1 MHHNSVLPVGTMK
14 LYSVVVILYEIR
26 GNFRLQQIK
35 RFKESAKKMQLQVD
49 VPTLTLYLQ
58 LFFVDGSKKQLRRKE
73 NRVEEK
79 KSKCVKKPLDRLK
92 GIPLRFSFFLHTAFP
107 AVTLCQKT
115 IIRPKTQ
122 FTISHEKP
130 QKSPF

>member
-1 MHHNSVLPVGTMK
+1 
-14 LYSVVVILYEIR
+14 
-26 GNFRLQQIK
+26 
-35 RFKESAKKMQLQVD
+35 MQLQVD

-92 GIPLRFSFFLHTAFP
+92 GIPLRFSFFLHTAFT
-107 AVTLCQKT
+107 AATLCQKT

-130 QKSPF
+130 LFRVTYFRQIRVRYQRFKINFLDKNLVKKGLKKF

>member
-1 MHHNSVLPVGTMK
+1 
-14 LYSVVVILYEIR
+14 
-26 GNFRLQQIK
+26 
-35 RFKESAKKMQLQVD
+35 MQLQVD

-115 IIRPKTQ
+115 IIVQKLNLPFLMKD
-122 FTISHEKP
+122 HEKAL
-130 QKSPF
+130 FMVTYF